1 MSITDSLVL
10 RLHSILKG
18 FKSPGGAAV
27 AIDVETKGY
36 GIAKGDGTKVT
47 SETLFSIASNSK
59 LFATLATGI
68 LIYNKS
74 LCPQISWDTK
84 IADFVPEWRLMDPI
98 ASAESTIVDVMSHRT
113 GLPRHDLI
121 FFPADTVPDSIRRF
135 RYLRPST
142 GFREHWQYNHMYTL
156 LSYFP
161 LLLLGIPFEQY
172 VNDFITEPLG
182 MLYTTYMSEVAEK
195 TGNLADGMM
204 RDGVNQTDDVFG
216 VGWLPLRSEVLE
228 DLPVNSG
235 SGGIIPNANDIAIW
249 FQTPLDEGRHPGTNE
264 TVIPAEAIN
273 KAAAGITVST
283 PVA

>member
-1 MSITDSLVL
+1 
-10 RLHSILKG
+10 
-18 FKSPGGAAV
+18 
-27 AIDVETKGY
+27 
-36 GIAKGDGTKVT
+36 
-47 SETLFSIASNSK
+47 
-59 LFATLATGI
+59 
-68 LIYNKS
+68 
-74 LCPQISWDTK
+74 
-84 IADFVPEWRLMDPI
+84 MDPV

-121 FFPADTVPDSIRRF
+121 FFPADTIRRF

-142 GFREHWQYNHMYTL
+142 GFREHWQYNNHMYTL

-172 VNDFITEPLG
+172 WRR
-182 MLYTTYMSEVAEK
+182 K

-216 VGWLPLRSEVLE
+216 VGWVRPIPYWDSSGGVGNI
-228 DLPVNSG
+228 NSG

-273 KAAAGITVST
+273 KVAAGITVST